1 MVLTRDVKDINIS
14 LSDLM
19 EAWQTLKPDG
29 TPLTHNIV
37 SDGIC
42 PPEWLSGPE
51 YSILFLDCLEF
62 HV

>member
-1 MVLTRDVKDINIS
+1 
-14 LSDLM
+14 M
-19 EAWQTLKPDG
+19 EAWQALKPDG